1 MSSTE
6 ERLTELLCDLSL
18 VDLAPAEEA
27 ELNALLLETGPRGE
41 WEREC
46 LERAAVA
53 IAVAGTAPAQEAMPE
68 GLLARVEERALQTI
82 GTVGAPAAPPRAL
95 VAPVAPVVPITRGA
109 RRVSTVVAWMA
120 AAACFALAVGSWLF
134 RPHEVV
140 VTKEVFVPASAA
152 STPTPPPQAPT
163 PTPEVERERLLAEKG
178 TEHTEWSATKD
189 RLAGGAAGDVVWNQA
204 EQRGFMRFRG
214 LAKNDPSVAQ
224 YQLWI
229 FDKTRDARYPVD
241 GGVFDIGD
249 GTGDVIVPTHAR
261 IPVGEPVLFAVTVE
275 KPGGVVVSKREHI
288 VLTAKTRA

>member
-1 MSSTE
+1 MSSRD
-6 ERLTELLCDLSL
+6 ERRSELLCDLSL

-27 ELNALLLETGPRGE
+27 ELGALLQEAGLRGE

-53 IAVAGTAPAQEAMPE
+53 ITLAGTVPSREAMPE
-68 GLLARVEERALQTI
+68 GLRKKVEEQALRAI
-82 GTVGAPAAPPRAL
+82 A
-95 VAPVAPVVPITRGA
+95 APVAAPVPIGRAA

-120 AAACFALAVGSWLF
+120 AAACFALAIGSWLV

-140 VTKEVFVPASAA
+140 VTKEVLVPASAGA
-152 STPTPPPQAPT
+152 PLPTPPPT
-163 PTPEVERERLLAEKG
+163 PAMEREKLLAEKG
-178 TEHTEWSATKD
+178 TEHSEWSSTKD
-189 RLAGGAAGDVVWNQA
+189 PGGANAAGDVVWNQA
-204 EQRGFMRFRG
+204 EQRGFMRFHG
-214 LAKNDPSVAQ
+214 LAKNDPSVMQ

-249 GTGDVIVPTHAR
+249 GSGDVIVPIHAS
-261 IPVGEPVLFAVTVE
+261 IPVGEPVLFAVTAE

-288 VLTAKTRA
+288 VLTARTRA